1 METVPKNW
9 LTIRYGGDEFLIV
22 GNSRNYNGEDYCTK
36 IKERLAAKAVQG
48 VGLLLDMLRLL
59 FSSFSG
65 TFGMV
70 LEPCSEMFLLVLIQ
84 IWMLK

>member
-1 METVPKNW
+1 MV
-9 LTIRYGGDEFLIV
+9 FFV
-22 GNSRNYNGEDYCTK
+22 
-36 IKERLAAKAVQG
+36 AVQG

-59 FSSFSG
+59 FSFFSG

-70 LEPCSEMFLLVLIQ
+70 LELCSEMFLLASTP